1 MALIS
6 AAQFS
11 NYLNPDGTVGPPA
24 NAATPVTL
32 ALSDGNT
39 ITIADQK
46 VTALSLMEA
55 MRQRRQ
61 WMIQLSDDVFAIS
74 IGATKIMFCENSLTL
89 QRWVTSFHG
98 VYLHGSTLFSHR
110 NMSQQ
115 ATLYESLL
123 QSGQLFRTTQSIV
136 GNADLGE
143 VYAVLLDW
151 YWPAS
156 LLVDSPAIRYTP

>member
-1 MALIS
+1 MSLIS
-6 AAQFS
+6 AAQF
-11 NYLNPDGTVGPPA
+11 NVYLTPDGTVGPPT
-24 NAATPVTL
+24 NATSPVTL

-39 ITIADQK
+39 VTIADQE
-46 VTALSLMEA
+46 VTALSPMET
-55 MRQRRQ
+55 MRVRRQ

-74 IGATKIMFCENSLTL
+74 IGATKLMFCENNLTL

-98 VYLHGSTLFSHR
+98 VYLHGSTHFSHR

-115 ATLYESLL
+115 PTLYEALL
-123 QSGQLFRTTQSIV
+123 QSGQLLKTTAAIN

-143 VYAVLLDW
+143 VNAVLLDW
-151 YWPAS
+151 NWPAS

>member
-11 NYLNPDGTVGPPA
+11 SYLNPDGTVGPPA

-98 VYLHGSTLFSHR
+98 VYLHGSTLFR
-110 NMSQQ
+110 
-115 ATLYESLL
+115 
-123 QSGQLFRTTQSIV
+123 I
-136 GNADLGE
+136 DK
-143 VYAVLLDW
+143 
-151 YWPAS
+151 
-156 LLVDSPAIRYTP
+156 

>member
-11 NYLNPDGTVGPPA
+11 TYLNPDGTVGPPP

-39 ITIADQK
+39 LTIADQK
-46 VTALSLMEA
+46 VTALALMEA

-115 ATLYESLL
+115 ATLYEALL

-143 VYAVLLDW
+143 VHAVLLDW

-156 LLVDSPAIRYTP
+156 LLVDSPAIRYAP